1 MEPDL
6 KNNNGNKTGQP
17 DYGQAIAYAIGRLR
31 NELPASLTY
40 HCAEHTEHDV
50 LPAVRRLAERAGL
63 SPNDAAL
70 LEIGAAFHDLGHIH
84 NSARHEAIGVEIAYE
99 ILPRFGFSP
108 VDTGR
113 VAAMIM
119 ATRMPQSP
127 NTLLEQLLADADLDS
142 LGREDF
148 LETSKALWKER
159 AALGMPHRW
168 TEWLEL
174 QLLFL
179 RSHRYFTDA
188 ARTLREDGKQRNI
201 AFLEQLIRTAN

>member
-1 MEPDL
+1 M
-6 KNNNGNKTGQP
+6 KNNNGEGAVPP
-17 DYGQAIAYAIGRLR
+17 DYDQAIAYAIGRLR

-50 LPAVRRLAERAGL
+50 LPAVRRLAERAGVA
-63 SPNDAAL
+63 PDDRRL
-70 LEIGAAFHDLGHIH
+70 LEIGAAYHDLGHIH
-84 NSARHEAIGVEIAYE
+84 NSARHEAIGVEIAYDV
-99 ILPRFGFSP
+99 LPRFGFSA

-113 VAAMIM
+113 VAAMIL

-148 LETSKALWKER
+148 LDISKALWKER
-159 AALGMPHRW
+159 AALGIPHSW
-168 TEWLEL
+168 PEWLEL
-174 QLLFL
+174 QLLFV

-188 ARTLREDGKQRNI
+188 ARTLRDAGKERNI
-201 AFLEQLIRTAN
+201 QHLEELIRTVS